1 MKKRLI
7 FPALLAAAIT
17 TLSLASAPSLQTKGY
32 IEGYV
37 TPNDVKS
44 IVELVIK
51 KGTSDTDTS
60 ILRTTT
66 DEKGFYKF
74 EGLEDGVYELQ
85 IWPRSGD
92 YISKTVTRV
101 VNTKAKRSAIEKA
114 DTVKLKKV
122 ADQ

>member
-17 TLSLASAPSLQTKGY
+17 TLSLSSAPSLQTKGY
-32 IEGYV
+32 IDGYV

-51 KGTSDTDTS
+51 KGASDTDTS

-85 IWPRSGD
+85 IWSRSGD

-101 VNTKAKRSAIEKA
+101 VNTKAKKSAVEKA
-114 DTVKLKKV
+114 DTIKLQR
-122 ADQ
+122 AM

>member
-37 TPNDVKS
+37 TPNEVKS

-51 KGTSDTDTS
+51 KGASDTDTS

-101 VNTKAKRSAIEKA
+101 VNTKAKRSSVEKA
-114 DTVKLKKV
+114 DTVKLQR
-122 ADQ
+122 AM

>member
-37 TPNDVKS
+37 TPNEVKS

-51 KGTSDTDTS
+51 KGASDTDTS

-85 IWPRSGD
+85 IWPTSGD

-101 VNTKAKRSAIEKA
+101 VNTKANKTAVEKS
-114 DTVKLKKV
+114 DTIKLQR
-122 ADQ
+122 AM